1 MPFFRAEAAVKLIFE
16 SIYLK
21 NRSNTHKSSS
31 MPLNGERAF
40 AVLQREGIDALIATS
55 TENVFYISNYWS
67 LGKHLGC
74 GVEAYAILPLEDSP
88 AIVAPLNEADLLV
101 ENQTWIEDIRFYGES
116 GVDLGEPEDPPE
128 ETARVMG
135 LISSASPEADGASA
149 LLKAVEDKGLAG
161 AKIALDASGLSP
173 AQYERLKS
181 KLQGA
186 ELVDGANL
194 LREIRLVKTEG
205 EVDRIKRAT
214 AITEKSMEDALEIAR
229 DGITELDLAGM
240 YGYSVAYDGGRVTQ
254 NLIGFRERSAY
265 PNPLPTKYEAKKRDL
280 VRLTLGCTWD
290 HYHSN
295 VSRTAVIGRPL
306 AKVERRWEAIIAA
319 QDAALDAV
327 KPGAKVSEIYA
338 AAEKELA
345 NAEVSRNPSTMG
357 HGLGI
362 ECNEMP
368 AISKTGEDELL
379 EGMVVNVDIP
389 VLELG
394 WGGIQL
400 EDTILVTSDGFE
412 LLTRTDRTLY
422 LL

>member
-1 MPFFRAEAAVKLIFE
+1 
-16 SIYLK
+16 
-21 NRSNTHKSSS
+21 

-40 AVLQREGIDALIATS
+40 EVLKREGIDALIATS

-67 LGKHLGC
+67 LGKRLGC
-74 GVEAYAILPLEDSP
+74 GVEAFAILPLEESP

-101 ENQTWIEDIRFYGES
+101 ENQTWIGDIRFYGES
-116 GVDLGEPEDPPE
+116 GVDLGEIDDPSE
-128 ETARVMG
+128 ETGLVMG
-135 LISSASPEADGASA
+135 FYRSANPEADGASA
-149 LLKAVEDKGLAG
+149 LFKAIEDKGLIG
-161 AKIALDASGLSP
+161 AKIALDTSGLSP
-173 AQYERLKS
+173 AQYEHLKS

-186 ELVDGANL
+186 ELVDGSDL
-194 LREIRLVKTEG
+194 LREVRLVKTEG
-205 EVDRIKRAT
+205 EVERIKRAT

-229 DGITELDLAGM
+229 DEITELDLAGM
-240 YGYSVAYDGGRVTQ
+240 YGYSVGYDGGRVTQ
-254 NLIGFRERSAY
+254 NLIGFRDRSAY
-265 PNPLPTKYEAKKRDL
+265 PNPLPTMYEAKKRDL

-319 QDAALDAV
+319 QDAALDTV
-327 KPGAKVSEIYA
+327 KPGAKVSEIYTA
-338 AAEKELA
+338 AKKELA
-345 NAEVSRNPSTMG
+345 NAEADRYPSTMG

-368 AISKTGEDELL
+368 VISKTGEDELL

-400 EDTILVTSDGFE
+400 EDTILVTSDGFK

>member
-1 MPFFRAEAAVKLIFE
+1 
-16 SIYLK
+16 
-21 NRSNTHKSSS
+21 

-40 AVLQREGIDALIATS
+40 EVLKREGVDALIATS
-55 TENVFYISNYWS
+55 TENVFYVSNYWS
-67 LGKHLGC
+67 LGKRLGC
-74 GVEAYAILPLEDSP
+74 GVEAYAILPLEESP

-101 ENQTWIEDIRFYGES
+101 ENQTWIRDIRFYGES
-116 GVDLGEPEDPPE
+116 GVDMGEAEDPPE
-128 ETARVMG
+128 ETELVRG
-135 LISSASPEADGASA
+135 LYSSANPEADGASA
-149 LLKAVEDKGLAG
+149 LLKAIEDKGLAG
-161 AKIALDASGLSP
+161 KKIALDTSGLSP
-173 AQYERLKS
+173 AQYDHLKS
-181 KLQGA
+181 KLKGA
-186 ELVDGANL
+186 ELVDGADL
-194 LREIRLVKTEG
+194 LREVRLVKTEG
-205 EVDRIKRAT
+205 EVERIKRAT

-229 DGITELDLAGM
+229 DEITELDLAGM
-240 YGYSVAYDGGRVTQ
+240 YGYSVGYDGGRVTQ
-254 NLIGFRERSAY
+254 CLIGFRDRSAY
-265 PNPLPTKYEAKKRDL
+265 PNPLPTMYEAKKRDL

-306 AKVERRWEAIIAA
+306 AKVERRWSAIIAA

-345 NAEVSRNPSTMG
+345 NAEAARYPSTLG

-368 AISKTGEDELL
+368 VISKTGEGELL
-379 EGMVVNVDIP
+379 EGMVVNVDIS
-389 VLELG
+389 VLEMG

>member
-1 MPFFRAEAAVKLIFE
+1 
-16 SIYLK
+16 
-21 NRSNTHKSSS
+21 

-40 AVLQREGIDALIATS
+40 EVLQREGIDALIATS

-67 LGKHLGC
+67 LGKRLGC
-74 GVEAYAILPLEDSP
+74 GVEAYAILPLKESP

-101 ENQTWIEDIRFYGES
+101 ENQTWIGDLRFYGES
-116 GVDLGEPEDPPE
+116 GVDLGEREDPPE
-128 ETARVMG
+128 ETG
-135 LISSASPEADGASA
+135 LIMRLYSSANPEADGASA
-149 LLKAVEDKGLAG
+149 LLKAIEDKGLTG
-161 AKIALDASGLSP
+161 AKIALDTSGLSP
-173 AQYERLKS
+173 AQYEYLKS
-181 KLQGA
+181 KLQGV
-186 ELVDGANL
+186 ELVDGENL

-205 EVDRIKRAT
+205 EVERIKKAT
-214 AITEKSMEDALEIAR
+214 EITEKSMEDALEIAR
-229 DGITELDLAGM
+229 DEITELDLAGM
-240 YGYSVAYDGGRVTQ
+240 YGYSVGYDGGRVTR
-254 NLIGFRERSAY
+254 NLIGFRDRSAY
-265 PNPLPTKYEAKKRDL
+265 PNPLPTTYEAKKRDL

-295 VSRTAVIGRPL
+295 ISRTAVIGRPL

-345 NAEVSRNPSTMG
+345 NAEADRYPPTLG

-368 AISKTGEDELL
+368 VISKTGEDELL

>member
-1 MPFFRAEAAVKLIFE
+1 MRSLVFE

-21 NRSNTHKSSS
+21 NRSSNHKLSN

-40 AVLQREGIDALIATS
+40 EVLQREGIDALIATS

-67 LGKHLGC
+67 LGKRLGC
-74 GVEAYAILPLEDSP
+74 GVEAYAILPLKGSP
-88 AIVAPLNEADLLV
+88 TIIAPLNEADLLI
-101 ENQTWIEDIRFYGES
+101 ENQTWIEDTRFYGEP
-116 GVDLGEPEDPPE
+116 GVDLGKPEDPPE
-128 ETARVMG
+128 ETSLVMG
-135 LISSASPEADGASA
+135 LYSSASPEADGASA
-149 LLKAVEDKGLAG
+149 LLKAVEDKGLTG
-161 AKIALDASGLSP
+161 AKIALDTSGLNP
-173 AQYERLKS
+173 TQYERLKS
-181 KLQGA
+181 KLKGA
-186 ELVDGANL
+186 ELVDGANI

-205 EVDRIKRAT
+205 EVKRIKRAT

-240 YGYSVAYDGGRVTQ
+240 YVYSVGYDGGQVTQ

-265 PNPLPTKYEAKKRDL
+265 PNPLPTMYEAKKRDL

-338 AAEKELA
+338 AAEKKLA
-345 NAEVSRNPSTMG
+345 NTEVSRNPPIIG

-362 ECNEMP
+362 ECNEIP
-368 AISKTGEDELL
+368 AISKTGDAELL
-379 EGMVVNVDIP
+379 EGMVVNIDIP

>member
-1 MPFFRAEAAVKLIFE
+1 
-16 SIYLK
+16 
-21 NRSNTHKSSS
+21 

-40 AVLQREGIDALIATS
+40 EVLQREGLDALIATS

-67 LGKHLGC
+67 LGKRLGH
-74 GVEAYAILPLEDSP
+74 GVEAYAILPLKGSP

-101 ENQTWIEDIRFYGES
+101 ENQTWIEDKRFYGEP

-128 ETARVMG
+128 ETSLVMG
-135 LISSASPEADGASA
+135 LYGSASPEADGASA
-149 LLKAVEDKGLAG
+149 LLKSVEDMGLTG
-161 AKIALDASGLSP
+161 AKIALDTSGLNP
-173 AQYERLKS
+173 TQYERLKS
-181 KLQGA
+181 KLKGA
-186 ELVDGANL
+186 ELVEGANL

-205 EVDRIKRAT
+205 EVERIKRAT

-240 YGYSVAYDGGRVTQ
+240 YVYSVGYDGGRVTQ

-265 PNPLPTKYEAKKRDL
+265 PNPLPTMFEAKKRDL
-280 VRLTLGCTWD
+280 IRFTLGCTWD

-306 AKVERRWEAIIAA
+306 AKAERRWEAIIAA
-319 QDAALDAV
+319 QDAALDEV

-338 AAEKELA
+338 AAEKKLA
-345 NAEVSRNPSTMG
+345 NADVSRNPPTIG

-368 AISKTGEDELL
+368 AISKAGEDELL
-379 EGMVVNVDIP
+379 EGMVVNIDIP